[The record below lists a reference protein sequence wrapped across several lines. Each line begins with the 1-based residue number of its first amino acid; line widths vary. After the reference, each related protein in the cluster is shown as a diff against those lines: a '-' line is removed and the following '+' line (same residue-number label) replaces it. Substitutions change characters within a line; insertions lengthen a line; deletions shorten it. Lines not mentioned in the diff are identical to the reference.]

1 MGRGS
6 DRTSTL
12 PRVLSLALSNG
23 EAILIIVFAAIPIAA
38 ATFVLGSGR
47 AYKQIGKGQ
56 FSVEFEHDLPQK
68 LSDSGSDPDAAAV
81 IRDAELRQ
89 LLEAKAYRQRER
101 GDTPLNV
108 EAELE
113 RIRAE
118 EIASA
123 PPGEDPAL
131 VEEVRQLVL
140 ARNARRQR
148 RGEDPLDVEAEVRRQ
163 LEDLEGLGQ

>member
-1 MGRGS
+1 
-6 DRTSTL
+6 
-12 PRVLSLALSNG
+12 VLNLAISNG
-23 EAILIIVFAAIPIAA
+23 EAIMIIVFAAIPIAA

-68 LSDSGSDPDAAAV
+68 MSDSGADPEAAAA
-81 IRDAELRQ
+81 IRNAELRQ

-101 GDTPLNV
+101 GENPLDVDT
-108 EAELE
+108 EME
-113 RIRAE
+113 RIRTE
-118 EIASA
+118 EVSSA

-148 RGEDPLDVEAEVRRQ
+148 RGDGPLDVEAEVARQ
-163 LEDLEGLGQ
+163 LRELEGLGQ